1 MISAYPYLPFNF
13 THLFLGYI
21 GKDIRVYGDWLPRQ
35 LLGKGTALCGMVRM
49 IYLAMLVIILYWSRV
64 DVVVLDGISAPI
76 PLLRLFGFKVLFY
89 CHFPDLLLCTDR
101 RSWWKQLYRI
111 CIDRLEEWSTGL
123 STAILVNSRFTLEV
137 FEQTFPSVSRSKP
150 PSVLYPAIEGM
161 QEADLPTHPLSHT
174 PYCRG
179 YDVVFLSLNR
189 FERKKNI
196 GLAIASLK
204 HLSSS
209 LKHLSSSRRDT
220 SAVSDDDDP
229 SPAAVRVLLV
239 IAGGYDQSLRE
250 NIEYLEELFA
260 VCRENDLSYEYV
272 DKYLCYSSDEDEE
285 IVVTHDSHAAG
296 ADVHVVFRTSIPSI
310 ERSALLMQAVGLLYT
325 PDREHFGIVPIEAM
339 SLGVPVIAVNSGG
352 PRETVLHEET
362 GFLCDQSPEDFAAA
376 MQRLVRDKYSYSC
389 PVGPGGGGSKL
400 DVMRECARRHVLDR
414 FSHDSMRTALQTI
427 MDSLSS

>member
-1 MISAYPYLPFNF
+1 M
-13 THLFLGYI
+13 
-21 GKDIRVYGDWLPRQ
+21 PRQ
-35 LLGKGTALCGMVRM
+35 LFGKGTALCGMVRM
-49 IYLAMLVIILYWSRV
+49 IYLAMVVIILYWSRV

-101 RSWWKQLYRI
+101 RSWSKQLYRS

-137 FEQTFPSVSRSKP
+137 FKQTFPSVSRSKP

-209 LKHLSSSRRDT
+209 RR
-220 SAVSDDDDP
+220 SIAAVSDDDD
-229 SPAAVRVLLV
+229 SSAVRVLLV
-239 IAGGYDQSLRE
+239 IAGGYDHSLRE

-272 DKYLCYSSDEDEE
+272 DKYLCFSSDEDDETLD
-285 IVVTHDSHAAG
+285 THDGDAAG
-296 ADVHVVFRTSIPSI
+296 ADVHIVFRTSIPSI

-389 PVGPGGGGSKL
+389 PVGPGGGSKL
-400 DVMRECARRHVLDR
+400 DVMRECARRHVLNR
-414 FSHDSMRTALQTI
+414 FSHGSMRTALQTI

>member
-1 MISAYPYLPFNF
+1 MY
-13 THLFLGYI
+13 LFLGYI

-35 LLGKGTALCGMVRM
+35 LFGKGTALCGMMRM

-76 PLLRLFGFKVLFY
+76 LLLRLFGFKVLFY

-101 RSWWKQLYRI
+101 RSWWKQLYRS

-161 QEADLPTHPLSHT
+161 QEVDLPMHPLSHT

-209 LKHLSSSRRDT
+209 RRDT
-220 SAVSDDDDP
+220 SAVSDNDDP
-229 SPAAVRVLLV
+229 SPVSVRVLLV

-272 DKYLCYSSDEDEE
+272 DKYVDETYDH
-285 IVVTHDSHAAG
+285 VAV

-325 PDREHFGIVPIEAM
+325 PDKEHFGIVPIEAM

-352 PRETVLHEET
+352 PKETVLHEVT
-362 GFLCDQSPEDFAAA
+362 GFLCEQTPEGFGTA
-376 MQRLVRDKYSYSC
+376 MLRLVRDKYSC
-389 PVGPGGGGSKL
+389 RGPGEGGSKL
-400 DVMRECARRHVLDR
+400 DVMRECARQHVLDR
-414 FSHDSMRTALQTI
+414 FSHSSMRIALQTI
-427 MDSLSS
+427 MEDIS

>member
-1 MISAYPYLPFNF
+1 
-13 THLFLGYI
+13 
-21 GKDIRVYGDWLPRQ
+21 
-35 LLGKGTALCGMVRM
+35 MVRM
-49 IYLAMLVIILYWSRV
+49 IYLAMVVIILYWSRV

-101 RSWWKQLYRI
+101 RSWSKQLYRS
-111 CIDRLEEWSTGL
+111 CIDKLEEWSTGL

-150 PSVLYPAIEGM
+150 PSVLYPAIEEV

-174 PYCRG
+174 PYCKG
-179 YDVVFLSLNR
+179 YDAVFLSLNR

-196 GLAIASLK
+196 GLAITSLK
-204 HLSSS
+204 HLALSSS
-209 LKHLSSSRRDT
+209 LRNT
-220 SAVSDDDDP
+220 AAVLDDDDP
-229 SPAAVRVLLV
+229 SPAAARALLV

-272 DKYLCYSSDEDEE
+272 DKYLCSSSDEDEE
-285 IVVTHDSHAAG
+285 TVDTHDSDATR

-352 PRETVLHEET
+352 PKETVLHEET

-376 MQRLVRDKYSYSC
+376 MQRLVRDKYIYSC
-389 PVGPGGGGSKL
+389 PGGPGGRSKL

-414 FSHDSMRTALQTI
+414 FSHGSMRTALQTI

>member
-1 MISAYPYLPFNF
+1 
-13 THLFLGYI
+13 
-21 GKDIRVYGDWLPRQ
+21 
-35 LLGKGTALCGMVRM
+35 MVRM
-49 IYLAMLVIILYWSRV
+49 IYLALVVVILYWRRV

-101 RSWWKQLYRI
+101 RSWLKQLYRG

-137 FEQTFPSVSRSKP
+137 FEQTFPSVYRSKP
-150 PSVLYPAIEGM
+150 PSVLYPTIEEL

-179 YDVVFLSLNR
+179 YDAVFLSLNR

-204 HLSSS
+204 HFSS
-209 LKHLSSSRRDT
+209 LRRRGRHI
-220 SAVSDDDDP
+220 AVSSVSDDDDDDP

-239 IAGGYDQSLRE
+239 IAGGYDHNLRE

-260 VCRENDLSYEYV
+260 VCRENDLSYDYV
-272 DKYLCYSSDEDEE
+272 DKYICYSSSRDDDDEDEAVE
-285 IVVTHDSHAAG
+285 INDGEAAR

-310 ERSALLMQAVGLLYT
+310 ERSALLMQALGLLYT

-352 PRETVLHEET
+352 PKETVLHEET
-362 GFLCDQSPEDFAAA
+362 GFLCDNDQSHEDFAAA
-376 MQRLVRDKYSYSC
+376 MQRLVRDKYSYSSC
-389 PVGPGGGGSKL
+389 PGDGGLGEGSKL
-400 DVMRECARRHVLDR
+400 DAMRECARRHVLNR
-414 FSHDSMRTALQTI
+414 FSPDSMRIALQTI
-427 MDSLSS
+427 MDSL